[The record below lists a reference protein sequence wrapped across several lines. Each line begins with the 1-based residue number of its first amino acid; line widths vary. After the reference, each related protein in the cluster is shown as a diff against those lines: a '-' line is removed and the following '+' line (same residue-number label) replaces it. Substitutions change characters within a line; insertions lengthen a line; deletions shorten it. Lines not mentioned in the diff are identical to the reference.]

1 MSGRIPYKQIFAQA
15 VTELHDPDCIYW
27 FTSEDEREI
36 QIHNSQYQQ
45 ESSVESVLTGIFE
58 PATDRQKTH
67 LWTVATIQKELSKR
81 LKASDVPNLTRL
93 GKALKVLKWPRGGN
107 TGVRGYYLQLRT
119 E

>member
-1 MSGRIPYKQIFAQA
+1 M
-15 VTELHDPDCIYW
+15 
-27 FTSEDEREI
+27 
-36 QIHNSQYQQ
+36 
-45 ESSVESVLTGIFE
+45 
-58 PATDRQKTH
+58 
-67 LWTVATIQKELSKR
+67 ATIQKELSKR